1 MNHRKPK
8 NTLRDYGRYS
18 SIAFQMLVIIG
29 VGIFGG
35 FKLDEYLKLKFPVF
49 VLIFSFLSVALAIYY
64 VVKDLIRKK

>member
-1 MNHRKPK
+1 
-8 NTLRDYGRYS
+8 
-18 SIAFQMLVIIG
+18 MLVIIG